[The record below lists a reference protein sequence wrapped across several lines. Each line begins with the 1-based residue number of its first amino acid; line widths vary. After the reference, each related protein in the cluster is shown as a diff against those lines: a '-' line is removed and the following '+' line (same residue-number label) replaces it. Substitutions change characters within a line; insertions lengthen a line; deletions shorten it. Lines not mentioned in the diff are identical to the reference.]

1 MGSFGTLIKK
11 SAVESLVLRYYRSL
25 FTLLRKLTMTQDEL
39 KQKVAQAALHYIK
52 DVGIIGV
59 GTGSTVKHF
68 IDFLGDFRADI
79 EGAVSSSEVSTAHL
93 KKVGI
98 PVFDLNAVGTLDVY
112 IDGADEVSPHKHLIK
127 GGGGALTREKI
138 IASMA
143 KQFICICDA
152 SKQVAVLGNF
162 ALPVEIIPLSKGI
175 VTQEL
180 AKLGG
185 TVSLR
190 MAKDTR
196 ADLGQTPSQP
206 FVTDNG
212 GWILDVAGL
221 KITNPLGLET
231 QINQI
236 AGVITVGLFAKE
248 KADILLVSNVLGVSR
263 MTF

>member
-1 MGSFGTLIKK
+1 MN
-11 SAVESLVLRYYRSL
+11 
-25 FTLLRKLTMTQDEL
+25 QDQL
-39 KQKVAQAALHYIK
+39 KQLVGEAARDEVLK
-52 DVGIIGV
+52 LAAGQVLGV
-59 GTGSTVKHF
+59 GTGSTANCF
-68 IDFLGDFRADI
+68 IDALAPHKHHFSGT
-79 EGAVSSSEVSTAHL
+79 VSSSNATTERLL
-93 KKVGI
+93 KHGFKV
-98 PVFDLNAVGTLDVY
+98 LDPNDVDVLPTY
-112 IDGADEVSPHKHLIK
+112 VDGADEIDPAGHMIK

>member
-1 MGSFGTLIKK
+1 MN
-11 SAVESLVLRYYRSL
+11 
-25 FTLLRKLTMTQDEL
+25 QDQL
-39 KQKVAQAALHYIK
+39 KQLVGEAARDEVLKLAAGQIL
-52 DVGIIGV
+52 GV
-59 GTGSTVKHF
+59 GTGSTANCF
-68 IDFLGDFRADI
+68 IDALAPHKDHFAGT
-79 EGAVSSSEVSTAHL
+79 VSSSNATTERLLKHGFKVLDPNEVGELPAY
-93 KKVGI
+93 V
-98 PVFDLNAVGTLDVY
+98 
-112 IDGADEVSPHKHLIK
+112 DGADEIDPAGHMIK

-143 KQFICICDA
+143 KQFICICDS
-152 SKQVAVLGNF
+152 SKQVPVLGNF
-162 ALPVEIIPLSKGI
+162 ALPVEIIPLSKSI

-190 MAKDTR
+190 MAKETR
-196 ADLGQTPSQP
+196 TDLGQTPSQP

-221 KITNPLGLET
+221 RITDPIALET

-248 KADILLVSNVLGVSR
+248 KADILLVSNASGVNR
-263 MTF
+263 LTF